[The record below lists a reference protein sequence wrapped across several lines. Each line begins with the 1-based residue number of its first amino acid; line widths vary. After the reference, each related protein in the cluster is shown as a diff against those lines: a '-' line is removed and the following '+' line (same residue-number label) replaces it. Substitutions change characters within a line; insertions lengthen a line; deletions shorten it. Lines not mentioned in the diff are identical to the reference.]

1 MKEFYH
7 KYEKYFKVQ
16 NIRLSVLDR
25 SKRGGGL
32 NAESRISYKAAE
44 KRTYSRRD
52 YRHIPK
58 AETHHKSDLAKK
70 INMPRSTFNVKVS
83 KNQGE
88 MKLEVLWGILDVL
101 EVPAEERAK
110 ILL

>member
-1 MKEFYH
+1 MPKVEFLTR
-7 KYEKYFKVQ
+7 Q
-16 NIRLSVLDR
+16 Q
-25 SKRGGGL
+25 KR
-32 NAESRISYKAAE
+32 ERTVDEIIDIYR
-44 KRTYSRRD
+44 KRK
-52 YRHIPK
+52 HI
-58 AETHHKSDLAKK
+58 TKSDLAKK
-70 INMPRSTFNVKVS
+70 INVKVS

>member
-1 MKEFYH
+1 MPKVEFLTR
-7 KYEKYFKVQ
+7 Q
-16 NIRLSVLDR
+16 Q
-25 SKRGGGL
+25 KR
-32 NAESRISYKAAE
+32 ERTVDEIIDIYR
-44 KRTYSRRD
+44 KRK
-52 YRHIPK
+52 HI
-58 AETHHKSDLAKK
+58 TKSDLAKK
-70 INMPRSTFNVKVS
+70 INMPRSNVKVS

>member
-1 MKEFYH
+1 
-7 KYEKYFKVQ
+7 
-16 NIRLSVLDR
+16 
-25 SKRGGGL
+25 
-32 NAESRISYKAAE
+32 
-44 KRTYSRRD
+44 
-52 YRHIPK
+52 
-58 AETHHKSDLAKK
+58 
-70 INMPRSTFNVKVS
+70 MPRSTFNVKVS

>member
-1 MKEFYH
+1 MPKVEFLTRQQKSERRVDEIIDIY
-7 KYEKYFKVQ
+7 
-16 NIRLSVLDR
+16 R
-25 SKRGGGL
+25 KR
-32 NAESRISYKAAE
+32 K
-44 KRTYSRRD
+44 
-52 YRHIPK
+52 HI
-58 AETHHKSDLAKK
+58 TKSDLAKK